1 MIEFSILGRSFRAT
15 GTDAALAAMLRL
27 RYDFPEYVL
36 PEHPFQIK
44 LEVLSQSPTD
54 FPETT
59 ASDQLQMLS
68 GPMAIW
74 NGDPIFWLGSLST
87 GGRIEVLEAGVKLA
101 LWGSSDSRFEIA
113 MIGLAEGLRASG
125 LISLHTSMPARDG
138 RALALLG
145 PSGRGKTTS
154 LIRALHSGLQPVC
167 EDFAWC
173 EPSTARVYGFD
184 RGLRLLPDTAELFK
198 QLFQMQASQIQSNQ
212 VQAGEWQGDKWF
224 VPYSSFTQRQNA
236 TLVALVLLERQ
247 PELPTAWLEV
257 APRAAALALWEASGM
272 PLSGVVQQRT
282 SQEIGRLARM
292 PAYTLRLGQGEI
304 DWASGPLRIA

>member
-1 MIEFSILGRSFRAT
+1 
-15 GTDAALAAMLRL
+15 MLRL
-27 RYDFPEYVL
+27 RYDFSEYAL
-36 PEHPFQIK
+36 PAHPFQIE
-44 LEVLSQSPTD
+44 LQVISQSPTE
-54 FPETT
+54 FPET
-59 ASDQLQMLS
+59 APSDQVQLFS
-68 GPMAIW
+68 GALAIW
-74 NGDPIFWLGSLST
+74 NNDPVFWLGSLGT
-87 GGRIEVLEAGVKLA
+87 GGRIEMLEAGAKLA

-154 LIRALHSGLQPVC
+154 LIRALSGGLQPVC

-173 EPSTARVYGFD
+173 EPGSARVYGFD
-184 RGLRLLPDTAELFK
+184 RGLRLLPDTAKLFE
-198 QLFQMQASQIQSNQ
+198 QLFQMQASQIRG
-212 VQAGEWQGDKWF
+212 GEQQGDKWF
-224 VPYSSFTQRQNA
+224 VPYSSFTERQSA
-236 TLVALVLLERQ
+236 TLAALVLLERQ

-272 PLSGVVQQRT
+272 PLSDPVRQRT
-282 SQEIGRLARM
+282 SQEIGRLARTL

-304 DWASGPLRIA
+304 DWNSGPLRIA

>member
-15 GTDAALAAMLRL
+15 GADAALEAMLRL
-27 RYDFPEYVL
+27 RYDFPEYRL
-36 PEHPFQIK
+36 PEHSFQIE
-44 LEVLSQSPTD
+44 LEVLSQSPTE
-54 FPETT
+54 FPGT
-59 ASDQLQMLS
+59 APSDHVQMFS
-68 GPMAIW
+68 GPLAIW
-74 NGDPIFWLGSLST
+74 NNDPVFWLGSSGT
-87 GGRIEVLEAGVKLA
+87 GGQIEMLEAGVKLD

-154 LIRALHSGLQPVC
+154 LIRALSSGLQPVC

-184 RGLRLLPDTAELFK
+184 RGLRLLPDTAKLFE
-198 QLFQMQASQIQSNQ
+198 QLFGLQASQIQG
-212 VQAGEWQGDKWF
+212 GEQQGDKWF
-224 VPYSSFTQRQNA
+224 VPYSSFTERQSA
-236 TLVALVLLERQ
+236 TLAALVLLERQ

-272 PLSGVVQQRT
+272 PLSDPVRQRT
-282 SQEIGRLARM
+282 SQEIGRLARTL
-292 PAYTLRLGQGEI
+292 PAYTLRLGRGEI
-304 DWASGPLRIA
+304 DWHSGPLRIA